1 MEDEEERAEALLKET
16 LAYIHALD
24 EAIKADARTRGKLS
38 AALSTN
44 CNCALGRMRR
54 NSVIEVI
61 GNGRNGA

>member
-44 CNCALGRMRR
+44 CNCA
-54 NSVIEVI
+54 
-61 GNGRNGA
+61 